1 MNMIDLDV
9 GLSMEQALALAQFLK
24 RVGIDDYRRLAVDQ
38 EEAWLMLD
46 AGERV
51 RDALRE
57 VGIAPR

>member
-57 VGIAPR
+57 IGIAPR

>member
-1 MNMIDLDV
+1 MNTIDLYV

-24 RVGIDDYRRLAVDQ
+24 RVGIDDYRALAVDQ
-38 EEAWLMLD
+38 SEAWLMLD

>member
-1 MNMIDLDV
+1 MIELDV

-38 EEAWLMLD
+38 EEAWLMID

-51 RDALRE
+51 RGALRE
-57 VGIAPR
+57 IGIAPR

>member
-1 MNMIDLDV
+1 MNTIDLDV

-24 RVGIDDYRRLAVDQ
+24 RVGIDDYRALAVDE
-38 EEAWLMLD
+38 EEAWLMRD

-51 RDALRE
+51 RAALRE

>member
-51 RDALRE
+51 RDALRD

>member
-1 MNMIDLDV
+1 MNAIDLYV

-24 RVGIDDYRRLAVDQ
+24 RVGIDDYRALAADQ
-38 EEAWLMLD
+38 DEAWLMLD

-51 RDALRE
+51 RAALRE

>member
-1 MNMIDLDV
+1 MRTIDLDV
-9 GLSMEQALALAQFLK
+9 GLSREQALALAQFLK

>member
-1 MNMIDLDV
+1 MNTIDLYV

-24 RVGIDDYRRLAVDQ
+24 RVGIDDYRALAVDQ
-38 EEAWLMLD
+38 DEAWLMLD

>member
-1 MNMIDLDV
+1 MNMIELDV

-57 VGIAPR
+57 IGIAPR

>member
-1 MNMIDLDV
+1 MNMIELDV

>member
-1 MNMIDLDV
+1 MHTIDLDV
-9 GLSMEQALALAQFLK
+9 GLSREQALALAQFLK

-46 AGERV
+46 ACERV